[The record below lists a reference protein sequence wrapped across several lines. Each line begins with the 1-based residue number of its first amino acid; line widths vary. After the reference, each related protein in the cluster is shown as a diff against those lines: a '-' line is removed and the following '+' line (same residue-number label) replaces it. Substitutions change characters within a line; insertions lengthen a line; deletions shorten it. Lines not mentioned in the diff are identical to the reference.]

1 MRRLPRDRM
10 RWNPG
15 IRARV
20 TLAAS
25 VVVALMLLGSGA
37 ALVLL
42 LHQSLVRNLDDA
54 ATNRAR
60 TVAGMVTAGTLG
72 TTVPNS
78 GEESSL
84 VQVVN
89 QAGSVIAATGNVE
102 GQAPI
107 LATPPRHSWSLTLD
121 RLPVGTG
128 PFRVIAEP
136 VPLGSGSGFGSGSGW
151 VYVAT
156 SLAQVDAAVGSL
168 IVLFAVGLPLV
179 LTVLAWVI
187 WRTVGQVIRPVDA
200 IRRQASV
207 IGVDDLSQRVPVP
220 RGNDE
225 ITSLAITVNE
235 MLQRLETAAVRQG
248 QFVADASHE
257 LRSPLAALRTQVD
270 VALAHPEDP
279 RPRFTLERVQ
289 EEVARMS
296 TLIDDLLFLARST
309 ERAPRHAA
317 KQVDLDELLLAEAH
331 RLRESAGVKVDLAGV
346 QAARING
353 SERDLAR
360 MLRNLGDNAREHAAS
375 TVSLRLTADRG
386 IARITVADDGPGI
399 EPESRFRVFERFTR
413 LDGARHRPAHGSGA
427 GLGLAIAQQILLNHG
442 GGISVADREDGRSGA
457 VFIAQLPLTGLPNGE
472 PSVAEQDRRSQA
484 RR

>member
-1 MRRLPRDRM
+1 
-10 RWNPG
+10 
-15 IRARV
+15 
-20 TLAAS
+20 
-25 VVVALMLLGSGA
+25 VASGA
-37 ALVLL
+37 LGG
-42 LHQSLVRNLDDA
+42 
-54 ATNRAR
+54 
-60 TVAGMVTAGTLG
+60 TVT
-72 TTVPNS
+72 NS

-89 QAGSVIAATGNVE
+89 PAGSVIAATGNVE

-107 LATPPRHSWSLTLD
+107 LATPPRHRWSLTLD

-136 VPLGSGSGFGSGSGW
+136 VPLDSGRGW

-168 IVLFAVGLPLV
+168 IALFAVGLPLV
-179 LTVLAWVI
+179 LTVVAWII

-207 IGVDDLSQRVPVP
+207 IGVEDLSQRVPVP

-225 ITSLAITVNE
+225 ITNLAITMNE

-270 VALAHPEDP
+270 VALAHPEDS
-279 RPRFTLERVQ
+279 RARLTLERVQ
-289 EEVARMS
+289 EAVARMS

-309 ERAPRHAA
+309 EMAPRHAA
-317 KQVDLDELLLAEAH
+317 KRVDLDELLLAEAH
-331 RLRESAGVKVDLAGV
+331 RLRESGGVKVELAGV
-346 QAARING
+346 QAARRNG

-375 TVSLRLTADRG
+375 TVSLQLTADRG
-386 IARITVADDGPGI
+386 TARITITDDGPGI
-399 EPESRFRVFERFTR
+399 DLEARFRVFERFTR
-413 LDGARHRPAHGSGA
+413 LDGARHRPVNGGGA
-427 GLGLAIAQQILLNHG
+427 GLGLAIARQIVIDHG
-442 GGISVADREDGRSGA
+442 GGISLTDREDGRSGA
-457 VFIAQLPLTGLPNGE
+457 VFVVRLPLTGLPHGE
-472 PSVAEQDRRSQA
+472 PPVAG
-484 RR
+484 